1 MKETDKNSV
10 AEFYDGFAAHQEKI
24 GINSRHLQII
34 DKLIKAGL
42 KPHHKV
48 LEVGCGIGM
57 VSQLMAK
64 FVKKGQVHAVDIS
77 PESIA
82 KAKKLWNKQGNL
94 SFEVSDMTDFHKPA
108 ENYDFFVFPDVLEH
122 IPVVDHKHL
131 FQIIQQHSHG
141 ESSIFIHIPA
151 PRFLEWM
158 IANESKKLQ
167 VIDQPLDTG
176 RLVTTVSE
184 CGYFLEKMESYSI
197 FYQEHDYQYFIFRNQ
212 LPIQKIT
219 HLGKWQILRER
230 IKIKLILK
238 LLG

>member
-1 MKETDKNSV
+1 MKETDKTSV

-24 GINSRHLQII
+24 GINSRHLQIL
-34 DKLIKAGL
+34 DKLKRAGL

-48 LEVGCGIGM
+48 LEIGCGIGT

-64 FVKKGQVHAVDIS
+64 FVKKGHVHAVDIS

-82 KAKKLWNKQGNL
+82 KANVLWKPLTNL

-108 ENYDFFVFPDVLEH
+108 ETYDFFVFPDVLEH
-122 IPVVDHKHL
+122 IPAEDHQHL
-131 FQIIQQHSHG
+131 FEIIQRHSHG

-158 IANESKKLQ
+158 IANEPEKLQ

-176 RLVTTVSE
+176 KLVTAVSAY
-184 CGYFLEKMESYSI
+184 GYFLEKMESYSI

-212 LPIQKIT
+212 RPIQKIN
-219 HLGKWQILRER
+219 HLGKWKILRER
-230 IKIKLILK
+230 IKIRMKFNLLK
-238 LLG
+238 